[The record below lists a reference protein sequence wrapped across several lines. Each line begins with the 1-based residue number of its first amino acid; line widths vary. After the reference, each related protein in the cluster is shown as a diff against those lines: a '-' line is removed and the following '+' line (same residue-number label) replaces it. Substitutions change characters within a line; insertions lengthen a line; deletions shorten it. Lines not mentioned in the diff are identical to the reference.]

1 MAGMG
6 VSPRLF
12 RILLLASP
20 LLGIAAG
27 TVDIVIPSLIP
38 QELSDAQA
46 KLETGIWDSADWGSV
61 ALLLL
66 AGVVLGVLGVSGLIG
81 LFLFRPWGRTISVI
95 GTGLALPVY
104 LVLGPVLQSSWSYL
118 LQEISMLLWG
128 GLLALAYFS
137 PLSVRF
143 GSAPADPAGG
153 APAPSPRSALGTVA
167 LVIVSAIA
175 GIGVFVA
182 VAGGFAFYKVMDW
195 SAGLP
200 DGEPALEQGKALP
213 APMDRPARPDC

>member
-1 MAGMG
+1 MTGMG

-12 RILLLASP
+12 RILLLAS
-20 LLGIAAG
+20 LLVGIAAG
-27 TVDIVIPSLIP
+27 VVDMVFPSLIP
-38 QELSDAQA
+38 RELTDAQA
-46 KLETGIWDSADWGSV
+46 KLEEATWGAAGWGTLSI
-61 ALLLL
+61 ALTALAVLGALGL
-66 AGVVLGVLGVSGLIG
+66 AGMVG

-95 GTGLALPVY
+95 ATALTLPLY
-104 LVLGPVLQSSWSYL
+104 LLLGPVIQSGGAYL
-118 LQEISMLLWG
+118 LQEISMILWG

-137 PLSVRF
+137 PLGVRF
-143 GSAPADPAGG
+143 GSAPADPAGA
-153 APAPSPRSALGTVA
+153 APVPSRRSPLGTVA

-200 DGEPALEQGKALP
+200 HGAPALEEGKALP
-213 APMDRPARPDC
+213 APMDRPVRPDR

>member
-12 RILLLASP
+12 RILLLASL

-27 TVDIVIPSLIP
+27 VVDAVFPSLIP

-46 KLETGIWDSADWGSV
+46 KLDTGIRDAAGWGGL
-61 ALLLL
+61 ALLMS
-66 AGVVLGVLGVSGLIG
+66 AGVLLGVLGIAGLIG

-95 GTGLALPVY
+95 GTVLAFPTY
-104 LVLGPVLQSSWSYL
+104 LLLGPVLQSSWSFL
-118 LQEISMLLWG
+118 LQEISMILWG

-137 PLSVRF
+137 PLGVRF
-143 GSAPADPAGG
+143 GSAPADPALG
-153 APAPSPRSALGTVA
+153 APVPSRRPALGTLA

-200 DGEPALEQGKALP
+200 EGEPAMEQGKALP
-213 APMDRPARPDC
+213 APVDRPARPDC